1 LPLSDLTLFNFRFDL
16 HELAARPAVTF
27 FAECMSDVRT
37 VIMCTETQHDPNC
50 EGCKSCDDSSRE
62 SCHRLCSRSEAIRR
76 MRRCSE
82 TGTYVVL
89 EKDQKIYAR
98 ELKRWSTEVIAARCQ
113 QLGYKP
119 PSETPV
125 ESMAA

>member
-1 LPLSDLTLFNFRFDL
+1 
-16 HELAARPAVTF
+16 
-27 FAECMSDVRT
+27 
-37 VIMCTETQHDPNC
+37 
-50 EGCKSCDDSSRE
+50 
-62 SCHRLCSRSEAIRR
+62 
-76 MRRCSE
+76 
-82 TGTYVVL
+82 VL